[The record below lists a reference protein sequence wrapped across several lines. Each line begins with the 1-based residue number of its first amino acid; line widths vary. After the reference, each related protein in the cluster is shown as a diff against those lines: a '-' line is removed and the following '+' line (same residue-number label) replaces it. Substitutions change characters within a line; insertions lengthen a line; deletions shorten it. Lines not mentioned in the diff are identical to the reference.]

1 MKSRHCLDVAGIPLG
16 RRLNWLGVKLIGWSD
31 SVASLESESY
41 DLSRLRSRRYWTNA
55 PRLESMIP
63 LAKSDIEFV
72 SEPVLVAALTADLML
87 SGRQAQSIL
96 RKRPDL
102 PLEWK

>member
-1 MKSRHCLDVAGIPLG
+1 
-16 RRLNWLGVKLIGWSD
+16 
-31 SVASLESESY
+31 
-41 DLSRLRSRRYWTNA
+41 
-55 PRLESMIP
+55 MIP